1 MLISIAVSRDWGTSG
16 TTYSDLE
23 IHHLLRERRHLIV
36 EAEPVLSNIIR
47 REHEV
52 ALTFLCPIK
61 YHLLSGSIYN
71 VVDIE
76 GATRLDLEL
85 FN

>member
-1 MLISIAVSRDWGTSG
+1 MLISIVVSRDWGKSG
-16 TTYSDLE
+16 TTYSDFE
-23 IHHLLRERRHLIV
+23 IHHLLRERRHFIV

-52 ALTFLCPIK
+52 ALAFLCPIK
-61 YHLLSGSIYN
+61 YNLLRGSIHN

-76 GATRLDLEL
+76 GAAGLDLEL